1 MNSKMK
7 KIASFA
13 AGAAILTA
21 ATMPV
26 FMPERVAAAAKWVNL
41 RPSIS
46 TETKVEANDSSN
58 DVELTTP
65 TEKEVVGGV
74 VFLNKDGESNRIIIE
89 EKENEKAIAVA
100 VDEELVA
107 KRQQAVDAGEQ
118 TWLLDPVEVV
128 RNDAEKFG
136 FDAQN
141 DSITLVSPVEQAVGR
156 KKVLVSHGTKY
167 YVVELMQP
175 TGASGN
181 KIWQI
186 VSIREVKATATHTH
200 HKPDVGLGVEGLNYD
215 KVIRWQQNV
224 DEGREL
230 WRLDPMQVAKIEGE
244 NYGFTELDTFTIVK
258 KQSSG
263 AISRHGEIDFE
274 VNHQGKKYSM
284 ILVKPFGGTD
294 AIWTTY
300 KAELIDNVPELPVK
314 TKILFETSKYED
326 WKFYNSQYPQDMFFA
341 TIVNSN
347 GQLAYDN
354 RVSENII
361 NKFKSPEFNNKLIL
375 FANMGASS
383 AKSDIGI
390 EKVTLHGNT
399 MTVYVHTKSPRPDEI
414 ITMNI
419 IYPNDYVAIDS
430 SILRERGTM
439 NITFVDQNGKVLSKN
454 KLTIK
459 G

>member
-1 MNSKMK
+1 MK

-26 FMPERVAAAAKWVNL
+26 FMPERVDAATKWVNL

-46 TETKVEANDSSN
+46 TETKVEANDNSN

-65 TEKEVVGGV
+65 IEEDVVGGV
-74 VFLNKDGESNRIIIE
+74 ALLNKNGESQKIIIE
-89 EKENEKAIAVA
+89 EKGNEKAVAVA
-100 VDEELVA
+100 IDKELVA

-128 RNDAEKFG
+128 RNDAEKYG

-141 DSITLVSPVEQAVGR
+141 DSITLVSPLEQTVGR

-175 TGASGN
+175 TGSAGN

-186 VSIREVKATATHTH
+186 VSIREVSVTTTHTH
-200 HKPDVGLGVEGLNYD
+200 HRPDVGLGVEGLNYD

-258 KQSSG
+258 KQSSS

-284 ILVKPFGGTD
+284 ILVKPFGGPD

-326 WKFYNSQYPQDMFFA
+326 WKFYKSEYPQDMFFA
-341 TIVNSN
+341 TIVNSD

>member
-41 RPSIS
+41 RPSVP
-46 TETKVEANDSSN
+46 TETKVETNDISN
-58 DVELTTP
+58 DVEITTP
-65 TEKEVVGGV
+65 IEEETVGGV
-74 VFLNKDGESNRIIIE
+74 ALLNKDGESKRIIIE
-89 EKENEKAIAVA
+89 EKENEKAVAVA
-100 VDEELVA
+100 VDKELVE

-128 RNDAEKFG
+128 RNDAEKYG
-136 FDAQN
+136 FDGQN
-141 DSITLVSPVEQAVGR
+141 DSITLVSPLEQTAGR

-175 TGASGN
+175 TGSSGN

-186 VSIREVKATATHTH
+186 VSIREVRATATHTH
-200 HKPDVGLGVEGLNYD
+200 HRPDVGLGVEGLNYD

-258 KQSSG
+258 KQSSS
-263 AISRHGEIDFE
+263 AISRHGQIDFE
-274 VNHQGKKYSM
+274 VIHQGKKYTM
-284 ILVKPFGGTD
+284 ILVKPFGGPD

-300 KAELIDNVPELPVK
+300 KAQLIDNVPEQPSK

-326 WKFYNSQYPQDMFFA
+326 WKFYKSEYPQDMFFA
-341 TIVNSN
+341 TIVKSD

-361 NKFKSPEFNNKLIL
+361 NKFKRPEFNNKLIL

-383 AKSDIGI
+383 AQSDIGI
-390 EKVTLHGNT
+390 EKVTLHGND

-419 IYPNDYVAIDS
+419 IYPDDYVTIDS
-430 SILRERGTM
+430 SILRERGTI
-439 NITFVDQNGKVLSKN
+439 NITFVDQKGKVLSKN